1 MKLKA
6 FLGLGKGEQNL
17 PSELLIKNELVEG
30 EAAKRAWRDA
40 FQKLGE
46 VNEKDSDFDE
56 QFLKECKDQIENW
69 IEQKQESIELDRE
82 IGREEVL
89 RAVKALKAGK
99 AAGYD
104 GTTGEILKQGG
115 DDLIDL
121 TWSLLREIF
130 EAETIPSDWSK
141 GLIFPLFKGGERK
154 NLGTIIAG
162 SIC

>member
-1 MKLKA
+1 MKKYIRWKEKESRKKQNEELEQLKRSDIRRYWMKLKA

-104 GTTGEILKQGG
+104 GITGE
-115 DDLIDL
+115 
-121 TWSLLREIF
+121 R
-130 EAETIPSDWSK
+130 
-141 GLIFPLFKGGERK
+141 
-154 NLGTIIAG
+154 
-162 SIC
+162 